1 MKKILIASAAIALGA
16 VGLMAAEQAFAQR
29 PPPGTYQTTPQ
40 GQYAFF
46 AASQPADS
54 KTVGIF
60 IARRM
65 PNAPSPELYY
75 CSSPSDAAS
84 KAPTACKKVDA
95 FPK

>member
-16 VGLMAAEQAFAQR
+16 VGLMATEQAFAQR

-40 GQYAFF
+40 GQFAFF
-46 AASQPADS
+46 VANQPADS

-60 IARRM
+60 VAHRM
-65 PNAPSPELYY
+65 PNTTSPELYY
-75 CSSPSDAAS
+75 CSSPADASS
-84 KAPTACKKVDA
+84 KDPTNCRKIEG

>member
-1 MKKILIASAAIALGA
+1 VTAQ
-16 VGLMAAEQAFAQR
+16 QAFAQR
-29 PPPGTYQTTPQ
+29 PPPGTYQTTPS

-60 IARRM
+60 VARRM
-65 PNAPSPELYY
+65 PNTTSPELYY
-75 CSSPSDAAS
+75 CSSPADASS
-84 KAPTACKKVDA
+84 KDPTNCRKIEA

>member
-16 VGLMAAEQAFAQR
+16 IGLVAAEQAFAQKA
-29 PPPGTYQTTPQ
+29 PPGTYQTTPS

-65 PNAPSPELYY
+65 PNAPSPELFY
-75 CSSPSDAAS
+75 CSSPADASS
-84 KAPTACKKVDA
+84 KDPTNCKKVEA